1 MVLTYGYC
9 ICFLFKKPIFITH
22 SPKITPWLQNY
33 QNVISNFPDF
43 PIWPGSELVAQEEK
57 GQGLALH
64 KSISLMLSPLKCMG
78 PCPVLSSRAPRW

>member
-1 MVLTYGYC
+1 MVLTYRYC

-22 SPKITPWLQNY
+22 SPKISPWLQNY

-57 GQGLALH
+57 VRAWL
-64 KSISLMLSPLKCMG
+64 SIILSPSC
-78 PCPVLSSRAPRW
+78 SAH